1 MSAPPV
7 TVARP
12 PAPARTNRLPLWAVA
27 LVFAGPAVGDRPVP
41 GTGGSLQV
49 IHLVCVSAIGAVGL
63 WVLAGRL
70 SVRSALAH
78 RPLRAPLWFGA
89 GLVAAAAASTL
100 GSANELRGFKVT
112 ATYAAGWLLLLAVL
126 LVATSPARLRTL
138 VGTAVVGSLTVTL
151 PILSQAQQLKP
162 VYGGAVVRNRAQSIF
177 ADPNQFGCYAA
188 LIVLL
193 AVGWFL
199 AAPHRFERVLAAC
212 GGAGAVAAL
221 VLSLS
226 RGAWLGTAAGLVLV
240 ALLHP
245 GVRRTL
251 LAATALGA
259 TLVAAGTLLSLTAPA
274 EVRGGPAAGLAEVVV
289 DRIAVID
296 DRAANPHD
304 VRPITWREAVRQFTL
319 HPVLGNGPGSFS
331 TLAAESPSVIQFAP
345 RLHAHNALLHLG
357 AETGVV
363 GLFAGVGFAGSCG
376 LAAFVAARRL
386 RRPGA
391 RRTHHP
397 DRGGPRRAEGT
408 GTDRQALGLV
418 AGTTGAL
425 VALSVHLMVD
435 YPIRNPVLMITAW
448 SVSGLLLAA
457 GRAAADTRDD
467 GRTAAGPSGTGPVA
481 AGTRGP
487 GRAGS
492 AG

>member
-1 MSAPPV
+1 MSRPPV
-7 TVARP
+7 RA
-12 PAPARTNRLPLWAVA
+12 ALPLAAVA
-27 LVFAGPAVGDRPVP
+27 LVFAGPAVGDRPLP
-41 GTGGSLQV
+41 GTGGALQV
-49 IHLVCVSAIGAVGL
+49 IHLVCVSAIAVTAA

-70 SVRSALAH
+70 PLGAVTGRRSPGDRASGGRAVG
-78 RPLRAPLWFGA
+78 APLWFGA
-89 GLVAAAAASTL
+89 GLVAAAAVSTL
-100 GSANELRGFKVT
+100 FAANPLRGAKVT
-112 ATYAAGWLLLLAVL
+112 ATYAAGLLLLIAVL
-126 LVATSPARLRTL
+126 LVATSPGRLRTL

-151 PILSQAQQLKP
+151 PILSQAEQLKP

-199 AAPHRFERVLAAC
+199 AAPHRWERVLAAL
-212 GGAGAVAAL
+212 GGAGAAAAL

-226 RGAWLGTAAGLVLV
+226 RGAWLGTAAGLTVV
-240 ALLHP
+240 ALMHP
-245 GVRRTL
+245 AVRRTL
-251 LAATALGA
+251 VAAGAIGA
-259 TLVAAGTLLSLTAPA
+259 TLVAAGVLVSLTAPA
-274 EVRGGPAAGLAEVVV
+274 EVRGGPAAGLVEVVV

-345 RLHAHNALLHLG
+345 RLHAHNALLQVG

-363 GLFAGVGFAGSCG
+363 GLFFGVGFAGTCG
-376 LAAFVAARRL
+376 LAALAAARHL
-386 RRPGA
+386 RRAAGSAAPTAAGRGLAGTAGA
-391 RRTHHP
+391 ASA
-397 DRGGPRRAEGT
+397 GVEAA
-408 GTDRQALGLV
+408 RQALGLV

-425 VALSVHLMVD
+425 TAMCVHLMVD

-448 SVSGLLLAA
+448 SVAGLLLAA
-457 GRAAADTRDD
+457 GRVPANDR
-467 GRTAAGPSGTGPVA
+467 VLV
-481 AGTRGP
+481 
-487 GRAGS
+487 
-492 AG
+492 

>member
-1 MSAPPV
+1 MSAPPAGAV
-7 TVARP
+7 
-12 PAPARTNRLPLWAVA
+12 LPLWAVA
-27 LVFAGPAVGDRPVP
+27 LVFAGPAVSDRPLP
-41 GTGGSLQV
+41 GTGGALQV
-49 IHLVCVSAIGAVGL
+49 IHLVCVSAIAVTAL
-63 WVLAGRL
+63 WALAGRL
-70 SVRSALAH
+70 PVMQTLSRRTLSRHKLE
-78 RPLRAPLWFGA
+78 APVWFGA

-100 GSANELRGFKVT
+100 VAANPLRGLKVT

-126 LVATSPARLRTL
+126 LVATTPGRLRTL

-151 PILSQAQQLKP
+151 PILSQAERLRP

-199 AAPHRFERVLAAC
+199 SAPHRWERVFAAA
-212 GGAGAVAAL
+212 GGSGAAAAL

-226 RGAWLGTAAGLVLV
+226 RGAWLGTAAGLVVV

-245 GVRRTL
+245 GARRTL
-251 LAATALGA
+251 LAAAALGA
-259 TLVAAGTLLSLTAPA
+259 TLVAAGVLVSFTAPA
-274 EVRGGPAAGLAEVVV
+274 EMRTGPAARVAEVVV

-357 AETGVV
+357 AETGVA

-376 LAAFVAARRL
+376 LAALVTARRL
-386 RRPGA
+386 RRREGSAEA
-391 RRTHHP
+391 RR
-397 DRGGPRRAEGT
+397 R
-408 GTDRQALGLV
+408 LGLV
-418 AGTTGAL
+418 AGATGAL

-448 SVSGLLLAA
+448 SVAGLLLAA
-457 GRAAADTRDD
+457 GRATADNHTVPDSR
-467 GRTAAGPSGTGPVA
+467 ALSGSPA
-481 AGTRGP
+481 
-487 GRAGS
+487 
-492 AG
+492 

>member
-1 MSAPPV
+1 MTGPPV
-7 TVARP
+7 RA
-12 PAPARTNRLPLWAVA
+12 ALPLGAVA
-27 LVFAGPAVGDRPVP
+27 LVFAGPAVGDRPLP
-41 GTGGSLQV
+41 GTGGALEV
-49 IHLVCVSAIGAVGL
+49 IHLVCVSAIAVTAA
-63 WVLAGRL
+63 WALAGRL
-70 SVRSALAH
+70 PVGAVLH
-78 RPLRAPLWFGA
+78 RRTTVAPLWFGA

-100 GSANELRGFKVT
+100 VAANPLRGTKVT
-112 ATYAAGWLLLLAVL
+112 ATYAAGLLLLVAVL
-126 LVATSPARLRTL
+126 LVATSPARLRAL

-151 PILSQAQQLKP
+151 PILSQAEQLKP

-199 AAPHRFERVLAAC
+199 AAPHRWERVLAAG
-212 GGAGAVAAL
+212 GGAGAAAAL

-226 RGAWLGTAAGLVLV
+226 RGAWLGTAAGLVVV
-240 ALLHP
+240 ALMHSA
-245 GVRRTL
+245 VRRTL
-251 LAATALGA
+251 LAGAALGA
-259 TLVAAGTLLSLTAPA
+259 TLVAAGVLVSLTAPT
-274 EVRGGPAAGLAEVVV
+274 EVRGGPAAGLVEVVA

-345 RLHAHNALLHLG
+345 RLHAHNALLHIG

-376 LAAFVAARRL
+376 LSALVSARRL
-386 RRPGA
+386 RRTAATAPTPGTA
-391 RRTHHP
+391 RR
-397 DRGGPRRAEGT
+397 
-408 GTDRQALGLV
+408 ALGLV

-425 VALSVHLMVD
+425 TALSVHLMVD

-448 SVSGLLLAA
+448 SVAGLLLAA
-457 GRAAADTRDD
+457 GRTASRD
-467 GRTAAGPSGTGPVA
+467 RVA
-481 AGTRGP
+481 V
-487 GRAGS
+487 
-492 AG
+492 